1 MEVKANVFNVADY
14 FKNEGNRIALAPNL
28 SIGPEVVIR
37 PVATAEM
44 VVRCTECHSTAGCNH
59 VDWASLE
66 EAGVPE

>member
-1 MEVKANVFNVADY
+1 MMELEAKIFNVADH
-14 FKNEGNRIALAPNL
+14 FKSGGNRIMLAPNL

-59 VDWASLE
+59 VDWASLKD
-66 EAGVPE
+66 AHV